1 MLQVHGQVQVYTWL
15 CVRLLKL
22 RPTPLT
28 ISFPNHSVTS
38 PQYTDPN
45 TAGLLRLFTKPERI
59 AGGVYTIRSDVWSS
73 GLTLLT
79 FAQGRFPYPD
89 DLDGII
95 ELVSFLQRTD
105 PPKLMD
111 EDPRDDGT
119 GGVRW
124 SPAMK
129 DFIALW

>member
-1 MLQVHGQVQVYTWL
+1 MST
-15 CVRLLKL
+15 
-22 RPTPLT
+22 
-28 ISFPNHSVTS
+28 
-38 PQYTDPN
+38 QYTDSI
-45 TAGLLRLFTKPERI
+45 TAGLLRPLTKPERI
-59 AGGVYTIRSDVWSS
+59 VGGTYTIRSDVWSS

-95 ELVSFLQRTD
+95 ELVSFLQRTE
-105 PPKLMD
+105 PPKLID
-111 EDPRDDGT
+111 EDPRGDGT

>member
-1 MLQVHGQVQVYTWL
+1 MLQVHGQVQACTWL

-22 RPTPLT
+22 RPISLT
-28 ISFPNHSVTS
+28 ISFPNQLITS
-38 PQYTDPN
+38 LQYTDSI
-45 TAGLLRLFTKPERI
+45 TAGLLRLLTKPERI
-59 AGGVYTIRSDVWSS
+59 AGGTYTIRSDVWSS

>member
-1 MLQVHGQVQVYTWL
+1 MA
-15 CVRLLKL
+15 VR
-22 RPTPLT
+22 P
-28 ISFPNHSVTS
+28 S
-38 PQYTDPN
+38 PRAEIYYTDNLLPHHV
-45 TAGLLRLFTKPERI
+45 TAKYRFHHRRMPQLLTKPERI
-59 AGGVYTIRSDVWSS
+59 AGGLYTIRSDVWSS

-95 ELVSFLQRTD
+95 ELVSFLQRTE

-111 EDPRDDGT
+111 EEPRDNGA